1 MAAALVMLKSPIPVR
16 SARRTLTKID
26 QDSATLT
33 RFDARCAVTQL
44 GNTPVV
50 PCGSLSTGTSTATQ
64 RQIRRMH
71 QQRPGIVSRL
81 GLPVFRSPIGV
92 SFHADKHNRRGR
104 RRHDGQRHRS
114 SCCDQRPQRDPDVV
128 DAAVTH
134 VVETSRARLVAK
146 GKMPAAEK
154 TAALGRIQGSITYSD
169 LKPVGVI
176 IEAANEDY
184 DLKAKI
190 LKQIDKSV
198 SGDAIF
204 ASNTSSISVT
214 MLASLISHPD
224 RFVGVHF
231 FNPVPVIA
239 LVEIVRGLQTSDA
252 MHDAVTTLAT
262 RLGKSSISVKSA
274 PGFVVN
280 LVLLPMIN
288 EAFFVLAEDEASAN
302 EIDQGM
308 KLGCNHPNRSSGA
321 GRYDPT
327 RYPSSGDADT
337 SRRVRRFK
345 YRPCPLLTEMAA
357 AGYLGRKSGR
367 GIFSYQQ

>member
-1 MAAALVMLKSPIPVR
+1 M
-16 SARRTLTKID
+16 
-26 QDSATLT
+26 
-33 RFDARCAVTQL
+33 RCNITQL
-44 GNTPVV
+44 ANTPVV

-81 GLPVFRSPIGV
+81 GLPVFRSAIGV

-114 SCCDQRPQRDPDVV
+114 SCCDQRPQRDPDVD
-128 DAAVTH
+128 DAAVAKGTH

-176 IEAANEDY
+176 IEAGNEDY

-204 ASNTSSISVT
+204 ASNTSPISVT

-252 MHDAVTTLAT
+252 MHEAVTTLAT

-302 EIDQGM
+302 EIDPGDEARVQ
-308 KLGCNHPNRSSGA
+308 PSDRSSGA

-327 RYPSSGDADT
+327 RCPSSGDADT

-345 YRPCPLLTEMAA
+345 YRPCPLLTEMVA

-367 GIFSYQQ
+367 GIFNYQQ

>member
-1 MAAALVMLKSPIPVR
+1 
-16 SARRTLTKID
+16 
-26 QDSATLT
+26 
-33 RFDARCAVTQL
+33 
-44 GNTPVV
+44 
-50 PCGSLSTGTSTATQ
+50 
-64 RQIRRMH
+64 
-71 QQRPGIVSRL
+71 
-81 GLPVFRSPIGV
+81 
-92 SFHADKHNRRGR
+92 
-104 RRHDGQRHRS
+104 
-114 SCCDQRPQRDPDVV
+114 V
-128 DAAVTH
+128 DNAAVAKGTH

-262 RLGKSSISVKSA
+262 RLGKSSINVKSA

-308 KLGCNHPNRSSGA
+308 KLGCNHPIGPLARADMIRLDVLLAVMQILPDEFADSNTGPVRCSRRWWPPGIWGANPRHLQLSAIGRCKAIDQTARALCSALRSYQRGDDGKDDESGSGA
-321 GRYDPT
+321 GIR
-327 RYPSSGDADT
+327 RAAD
-337 SRRVRRFK
+337 
-345 YRPCPLLTEMAA
+345 
-357 AGYLGRKSGR
+357 GR
-367 GIFSYQQ
+367 GSADPYTRAW